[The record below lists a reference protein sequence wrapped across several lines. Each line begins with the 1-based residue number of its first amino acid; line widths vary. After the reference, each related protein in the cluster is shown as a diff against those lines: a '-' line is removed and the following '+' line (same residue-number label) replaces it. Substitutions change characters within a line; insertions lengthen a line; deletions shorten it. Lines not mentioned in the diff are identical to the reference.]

1 MKTKEL
7 RDLTISELRERVAT
21 ETAAYER
28 MKMNHS
34 VSPLDRPHTITL
46 KRREVARLKTI
57 LREKELNEAVNNL

>member
-7 RDLTISELRERVAT
+7 RDLTLSELRERVVT
-21 ETAAYER
+21 ETAAYDR

-34 VSPLDRPHTITL
+34 VSPLDRPHTLTQ

-57 LREKELNEAVNNL
+57 LREKELDETVNNI

>member
-7 RDLTISELRERVAT
+7 RDLTISELRERIAA
-21 ETAAYER
+21 ETAAYDR

-46 KRREVARLKTI
+46 KRREVARMKTV
-57 LREKELNEAVNNL
+57 LREKELDEAINNL